1 MLKILGRLSTRYPR
15 RVLAFWGLLLLVA
28 LPLAGRA
35 EEVLTTESGVAP
47 NSEAQGVRRTLL
59 REFPGNNNYQLV
71 LVAKAVDEAD
81 RAARARTQETSQGTP
96 AQSDAQ
102 GAGTRTSTERL
113 GTERL
118 GTQRSNTE
126 RFTALLAELRTSP
139 LVESVIDNTSGS
151 PLPLPEPSRSA
162 QSAALITL
170 AGQTK
175 ADVERA
181 TERIREMITGYD
193 APGLELLLTGSIPV
207 DQEINAISARDSLR
221 AELFGL
227 PLSLLVLSVAFG
239 ALVAAAL
246 PLVVAILS
254 ITLSLAVLFLLGQF
268 FTFASFAQIVIT
280 MLGLATGIDYALLMV
295 NRFREELPRC
305 ASPAQAAQNTVLSA
319 GRAVTFSGF
328 TVLIALMAL
337 LVPPLAFVQS
347 MGIASVI
354 VMSFSVLVSLTALP
368 AAFTLLGARVNWVS
382 LSRQAPG
389 SRSRGFWQAR
399 ARAITRRP
407 LLWTI
412 VGTSVLLLLTL
423 PTTGMQVAFSGVRG
437 LTQETSTR
445 QAQEVLEDL
454 GLGSLLRSYDVL
466 VDFGKRGFYHPTS
479 VRAVSS
485 FSREA
490 SQLAGVAQT
499 LTPTTA
505 GGLPSLFVSS
515 YYATPETAAAS
526 PLATLAQATVSRSG
540 RYALLRVF
548 PDAKLTP
555 AAAGRLEAD
564 LRTLART
571 EGLSAE
577 VGGSP
582 VIEREWAD
590 VLYRSFPVAVGLVY
604 LATFVLLGLA
614 FRSVL
619 IPLKS
624 ILLNTLTVG
633 AAFGVITLVF
643 QRGWG
648 AGLLGLPG
656 GLGFVETSVPIF
668 IFAIVFGLS
677 MDYEVF
683 LVSRIVEHH
692 ERGESDRDAVVAAV
706 GATGGVITSAALIMG
721 VVFAVFMFSHVVLIK
736 TLSLG
741 LTVAILL
748 DATLVRLVLVP
759 SVMMLA
765 GRWNWW
771 LPRPVAA
778 FSKRVGLGRDQV
790 EGLTHSRKDS

>member
-1 MLKILGRLSTRYPR
+1 MLKTLGRLSTRYPR
-15 RVLAFWGLLLLVA
+15 RVLVLWGLLLLVA

-35 EEVLTTESGVAP
+35 EEVLTTDSGVAP

-71 LVAKAVDEAD
+71 LVAKA
-81 RAARARTQETSQGTP
+81 
-96 AQSDAQ
+96 
-102 GAGTRTSTERL
+102 GAGAQTTAAQTVRAES
-113 GTERL
+113 
-118 GTQRSNTE
+118 
-126 RFTALLAELRTSP
+126 FAALLAKLRTFP
-139 LVESVIDNTSGS
+139 LVESVIDSASGS
-151 PLPLPEPSRSA
+151 PLPLPELSQST

-170 AGQTK
+170 SGRTK

-181 TERIREMITGYD
+181 TIRVQELLTDYET
-193 APGLELLLTGSIPV
+193 PGLELLLTGSIPV

-227 PLSLLVLSVAFG
+227 PLSLLVLTVAFG
-239 ALVAAAL
+239 ALVAATL
-246 PLVVAILS
+246 PLMVAILS
-254 ITLSLAVLFLLGQF
+254 ITLSLAVLFLLGQV
-268 FTFASFAQIVIT
+268 FTFATFAQIVIT

-305 ASPAQAAQNTVLSA
+305 ESPAQAAQVTVQTA

-347 MGIASVI
+347 MGVASVI

-368 AAFTLLGARVNWVS
+368 AAFTLLGARVNRFS
-382 LSRQAPG
+382 LSRKAPG
-389 SRSRGFWQAR
+389 SRSRDFWQAR
-399 ARAITRRP
+399 ARAVTKRP

-412 VGTSVLLLLTL
+412 VGTLVLLTL
-423 PTTGMQVAFSGVRG
+423 TLPVAGMQVAFSGVRG

-445 QAQEVLEDL
+445 QAQEVLEEL
-454 GLGSLLRSYDVL
+454 GLSSLLRSYDVL
-466 VDFGKRGFYHPTS
+466 VDFGVRGFYHPSS

-490 SQLAGVAQT
+490 SQLGGVAQI

-505 GGLPSLFVSS
+505 GSLPPLFVSS
-515 YYATPETAAAS
+515 YYATQETAQAS
-526 PLATLAQATVSRSG
+526 PLAALAQATVSRTG

-548 PDAKLTP
+548 PDAALTP
-555 AAAGRLEAD
+555 AASAGLETD
-564 LRTLART
+564 LRSLVETQ
-571 EGLSAE
+571 GLSAK

-582 VIEREWAD
+582 VIEREWAG
-590 VLYRSFPVAVGLVY
+590 VLYRSFPLAIGLVY

-643 QRGWG
+643 QHGWG

-683 LVSRIVEHH
+683 LVSRVVEHH
-692 ERGESDRDAVVAAV
+692 EQGASDRDAVVAAV

-759 SVMMLA
+759 SFMMLL
-765 GRWNWW
+765 GHWNWW
-771 LPRPVAA
+771 LPRRVAA
-778 FSKRVGLGRDQV
+778 LSKRVKLGHD
-790 EGLTHSRKDS
+790 

>member
-1 MLKILGRLSTRYPR
+1 VLKRLGRLSTRYPR
-15 RVLAFWGLLLLVA
+15 RVLAFWGLLLLAA

-35 EEVLTTESGVAP
+35 EEVLTTDSGVAP
-47 NSEAQGVRRTLL
+47 NSEAQEVRRTIL
-59 REFPGNNNYQLV
+59 REFPGNNNFQV
-71 LVAKAVDEAD
+71 VVVAKTVA
-81 RAARARTQETSQGTP
+81 
-96 AQSDAQ
+96 
-102 GAGTRTSTERL
+102 GAISGTRAETDAAAQTKSA
-113 GTERL
+113 
-118 GTQRSNTE
+118 RS
-126 RFTALLAELRTSP
+126 FAALLAKLRTLP
-139 LVESVIDNTSGS
+139 AVASVIDNASGS
-151 PLPLPEPSRSA
+151 PLPLPELSQSA
-162 QSAALITL
+162 QSAALVTL
-170 AGQTK
+170 SGRNK

-181 TERIREMITGYD
+181 TEAIRTLLAKYET
-193 APGLELLLTGSIPV
+193 PSLELLLTGSIPV
-207 DQEINAISARDSLR
+207 EQEINAISAQDSFR

-227 PLSLLVLSVAFG
+227 PLSLLVLTMAFG
-239 ALVAAAL
+239 ALAAAAL
-246 PLVVAILS
+246 PLLVAVLS
-254 ITLSLAVLFLLGQF
+254 VTLSLAVLFLLGQVL
-268 FTFASFAQIVIT
+268 TFATFAQIVIT

-305 ASPAQAAQNTVLSA
+305 ENPARAAQTTVETA

-328 TVLIALMAL
+328 TVLIALTAL

-368 AAFTLLGARVNWVS
+368 AALTLLGKRVNRFS
-382 LSRQAPG
+382 LSRVAPG
-389 SRSRGFWQAR
+389 KRSRSFWQAR
-399 ARAITRRP
+399 ARSVTERP

-412 VGTSVLLLLTL
+412 VGTLVLLLLAL
-423 PTTGMQVAFSGVRG
+423 PLAGMQVAFSGVRG
-437 LTQETSTR
+437 LTQQTTTR
-445 QAQEVLEDL
+445 QAQEALEEL

-466 VDFGKRGFYHPTS
+466 LDFGERGFYHPTS
-479 VRAVSS
+479 VREVSS
-485 FSREA
+485 FSRGA
-490 SQLAGVAQT
+490 ARLGGVAQT

-505 GGLPSLFVSS
+505 GSLPPLFVSS
-515 YYATPETAAAS
+515 YYATPETARAS
-526 PLATLAQATVSRSG
+526 PLAALAQATVSRGG

-548 PDAKLTP
+548 PDADLTP
-555 AAAGRLEAD
+555 AAAARLEANLRD
-564 LRTLART
+564 LAQT
-571 EGLSAE
+571 EGVSAR

-582 VIEREWAD
+582 VIEREWAG
-590 VLYRSFPVAVGLVY
+590 VLYRSFPLAVGLVY

-614 FRSVL
+614 FRSIL

-683 LVSRIVEHH
+683 LVSRVVEHH
-692 ERGESDRDAVVAAV
+692 EQGASDRDAVVAAV

-759 SVMMLA
+759 SFMMLL

-778 FSKRVGLGRDQV
+778 LSKRIKLGYDDRGTLPDTPGTPREPAASFREQSV
-790 EGLTHSRKDS
+790 ESSEGR